1 MLDHGRD
8 FYAPTTLVEDDRTQ
22 LWGWSWESR
31 TERESVA
38 AGWAGRLTHP
48 REIGVHPDGTLRLA
62 PARELTVLRGEELAS
77 GAELPAAY
85 EIELDVR
92 VAQPDSE
99 VVLSLGDAVSFRVNP
114 TRGTFVLD
122 RTGSPATAPPPLSRT
137 AEAIATVPGGTRSH
151 VRVLVDGRGA
161 GAGMGAGRGEWGL
174 RRGGEEGG
182 GEGGEG

>member
-1 MLDHGRD
+1 MT
-8 FYAPTTLVEDDRTQ
+8 A
-22 LWGWSWESR
+22 
-31 TERESVA
+31 
-38 AGWAGRLTHP
+38 
-48 REIGVHPDGTLRLA
+48 
-62 PARELTVLRGEELAS
+62 LRGEELAS

-99 VVLSLGDAVSFRVNP
+99 VVLSLGDAVSFRANP

-122 RTGSPATAPPPLSRT
+122 RTGSPATAPPPLPRA
-137 AEAIATVPGGTRSH
+137 AEAIATVPGGTCSH

-174 RRGGEEGG
+174 RRGGEG
-182 GEGGEG
+182 GEG